1 MPASQL
7 VRRGISRAAFF
18 AEIGKCQREYADTM
32 HSPCTTRRMIKLVK
46 SGATERSVVGIDRT
60 AGRSGPDRCEILSA
74 PPEKCPGGPNLTTRQ
89 AV

>member
-1 MPASQL
+1 MPSSQL

-60 AGRSGPDRCEILSA
+60 ARLFRPRQVRDPQRATGEMPGRP
-74 PPEKCPGGPNLTTRQ
+74 RQ